1 MRLNRSAY
9 SNLGLWPRMA
19 LAVTV
24 GFAALYLTFSF
35 LSTRA
40 LQATTER
47 LYEQR
52 LLIAQI
58 AADQIDSFLEQGLMA
73 LEGPVHHVDIQ
84 EQGSALVD
92 VAHVLDN
99 ERELSM
105 FVPGYVLLD
114 ASGRSVLSHPA
125 ALYPAGTQLSN
136 LPHLAQALAGGQPT
150 ISEPFEAPLD
160 ERSVVALTVP
170 LHDGESIFGYLS
182 GLIDLHGES
191 FSGPLVRATTLSE
204 SEHAVVVDEQGRVVV
219 STFYIDPLS
228 PGEHHTFYVRAMAER
243 APTVQTVPFEMD
255 LPGEP
260 LGHLHVMAFAP
271 LQNAPWGVSLG
282 GDEAEIL
289 AGVRQLRSGLFILG
303 IGALI
308 GVWLLTLLGT
318 RRLVQPVQRLTEAAD
333 LVAAGDLSITMATS
347 DGGEIGQLA
356 LALDRM
362 RRQLLAQIEEL
373 ADWNETLESRVAAQT
388 EDLRRQK
395 ALTEQLLGQLINA
408 QEKERQRVA
417 RDLHDEIGQT
427 LTAVELSLGHLENAV
442 LPQNEEARRRLQQSR
457 ALTQQT
463 VADLRQIITAL
474 RPATLDQLGLVPA
487 LDWMG
492 DHVLRPE
499 GVTVKIEAESIGERL
514 PDDVETTLFRIA
526 QEVMSNVGR
535 HSQATSLDISLRI
548 EQDVVVM
555 TLSDNGRGFL
565 LESAG
570 LGLIKDQGMGI
581 ASMQERAM
589 LMGGQLLIA
598 SAPGQGTTVRVTIPV
613 NHHGKVGG
621 EDVGPSY

>member
-1 MRLNRSAY
+1 MRLNGWAF

-19 LAVTV
+19 LAVTA
-24 GFAALYLTFSF
+24 GFAALYLAFSL

-58 AADQIDSFLEQGLMA
+58 AADQLDSFLEQGLA
-73 LEGPVHHVDIQ
+73 VLEGPVHHVDLRQ
-84 EQGSALVD
+84 SSSALAD
-92 VAHVLDN
+92 VAAVLDN

-114 ASGRSVLSHPA
+114 TGGRSFLSQPA
-125 ALYPAGTQLSN
+125 TLYPAGTQLSN
-136 LPHLAQALAGGQPT
+136 LPHVAQALASGQAT
-150 ISEPFEAPLD
+150 ISEPFDAPLD
-160 ERSVVALTVP
+160 ERPVVALTVP
-170 LHDGESIFGYLS
+170 LRDGQSTIGYLS
-182 GLIDLHGES
+182 GLIDLHGQG
-191 FSGPLVRATTLSE
+191 FSGPLRRATTLSE
-204 SEHAVVVDEQGRVVV
+204 SEHAAVIDQQGRVVI

-228 PGEHHTFYVRAMAER
+228 PGEHHTFYLQAMEADV
-243 APTVQTVPFEMD
+243 PTVETVPFEME

-271 LQNAPWGVSLG
+271 LQNAPWGLSVG

-289 AGVRQLRSGLFILG
+289 AGVRQLRSGLLILG
-303 IGALI
+303 IAALV
-308 GVWLLTLLGT
+308 GVWLVTLLGT

-333 LVAAGDLSITMATS
+333 RVAAGDLSVALETS

-356 LALDRM
+356 VALDRM
-362 RRQLLAQIEEL
+362 RRQLLDQIEEL
-373 ADWNETLESRVAAQT
+373 AGWNETLESRVAAQT
-388 EDLRRQK
+388 DDLRRQQ
-395 ALTEQLLGQLINA
+395 AFTEQLLERLINA
-408 QEKERQRVA
+408 QEEERQRVA
-417 RDLHDEIGQT
+417 RELHDEIGQT

-442 LPQNEEARRRLQQSR
+442 MPQNEVARRRLQQSR

-463 VADLRQIITAL
+463 VADLRLIITGL
-474 RPATLDQLGLVPA
+474 RPGTLDQLGLVPA

-492 DHVLRPE
+492 DYTLRPE
-499 GVTVKIEAESIGERL
+499 GVAVTIEAQNLGQRL

-526 QEVMSNVGR
+526 QEAMSNVAR
-535 HSQATSLDISLRI
+535 HSQATSLAIMLQR
-548 EQDVVVM
+548 EQDMVSM

-565 LESAG
+565 SDPARVGPLE
-570 LGLIKDQGMGI
+570 DEGMGV

-589 LMGGQLLIA
+589 LLGGHLAID
-598 SAPGQGTTVRVTIPV
+598 SAPGQGTTVRVQIPL
-613 NHHGKVGG
+613 NHRDKVGE
-621 EDVGPSY
+621 EDVRPTY